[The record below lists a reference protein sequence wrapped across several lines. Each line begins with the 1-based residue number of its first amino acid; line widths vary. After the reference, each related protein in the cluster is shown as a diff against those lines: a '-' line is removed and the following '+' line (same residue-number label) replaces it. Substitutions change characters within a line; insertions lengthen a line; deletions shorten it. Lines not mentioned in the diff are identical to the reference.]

1 MNVRSGRRTRHL
13 NSKSDER
20 YAHAAQV
27 GHQRSPFHTVR
38 MNGNVHRVSVIKSHA
53 LMDRSLTHSADRQLM
68 AETFGEKFL
77 DLASIGKRPSR
88 APVVTDERCGLAVA
102 A

>member
-53 LMDRSLTHSADRQLM
+53 LMDRSLIHSADRQLM
-68 AETFGEKFL
+68 VETFGEKFF
-77 DLASIGKRPSR
+77 DLVSIGKRSSR
-88 APVVTDERCGLAVA
+88 VLVVTDERCGFAVA
-102 A
+102 V